1 MQCKCIFAE
10 AARPKVAHRMTK
22 TIEVGKF
29 ISSGYA
35 YQAEEQGYQNLLSS
49 VLREWG
55 RPTESKYQ

>member
-35 YQAEEQGYQNLLSS
+35 YQAEEQGYQNLSS
-49 VLREWG
+49 VLRE
-55 RPTESKYQ
+55 